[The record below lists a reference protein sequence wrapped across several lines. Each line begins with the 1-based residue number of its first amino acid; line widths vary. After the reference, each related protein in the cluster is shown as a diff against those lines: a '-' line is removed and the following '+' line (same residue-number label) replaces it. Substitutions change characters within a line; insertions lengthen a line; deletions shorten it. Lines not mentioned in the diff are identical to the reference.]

1 MLRDPGVHPPKTTSR
16 PVQTTCKARW
26 SEYVVSTVGSP
37 DAVDDDKPLFPGVTR
52 DFALCWDP
60 KISKNWATK
69 VSILDSVEQ
78 IEETPM
84 FGSKDRLNK
93 NSMVGWK
100 MGT

>member
-52 DFALCWDP
+52 DFAL
-60 KISKNWATK
+60 
-69 VSILDSVEQ
+69 LL
-78 IEETPM
+78 
-84 FGSKDRLNK
+84 GSKDQQKLGDKSFHPRF
-93 NSMVGWK
+93 S
-100 MGT
+100 GTN